1 MAARLTIP
9 EKSYIVKL
17 MTLGE
22 YNANIQAKFK
32 DHYGRSVSEVTL
44 ARLRKANLSAISEA
58 RAVIASDAASSA
70 ALIKQKSHQ
79 LIEAK
84 LDDAIEDND
93 ELRKLRHQFQT
104 GVLSEEMYKAKRKLY
119 SELTINELT
128 KISENMHNQAK
139 SEDDDG
145 TSPQDQAAL
154 AALIAGIQSGNPVQ
168 LIQVVAPQSQP
179 A

>member
-1 MAARLTIP
+1 MAARLTIS
-9 EKSYIVKL
+9 EKNYLVKL

-22 YNANIQAKFK
+22 YNSNIQTKFN
-32 DHYGRSVSEVTL
+32 DLYGHPVSEVTL
-44 ARLRKANLSAISEA
+44 ARLRKANLDAIEQA
-58 RAVIASDAASSA
+58 RSVIASSAASSA

-79 LIEAK
+79 LIESK
-84 LDDAIEDND
+84 LDDAIEDTD
-93 ELRKLRHQFQT
+93 QLRKLRRQFQDGELT
-104 GVLSEEMYKAKRKLY
+104 EEAYKAKRKLY

-145 TSPQDQAAL
+145 TSPADQAAL